1 MPIHEIMRYL
11 GSADVMEQLEM
22 LLALHS
28 APILYGIKLANLIRL
43 TRRQRI
49 AICHCFPTAG
59 IYVWVL
65 SCNGDENQVLLYRRA
80 EMQETLWQKR
90 IQEIMRQFGYTEF
103 QVISVLL
110 RLSGRLQ
117 RHQLGLGEFPHE
129 IGILLGYPVDDV
141 MGFLENQGKN
151 YAYCGYWKVYK
162 NVEQAKRQFAA
173 YDQVREAAVLNV
185 LNGRSWMHR

>member
-1 MPIHEIMRYL
+1 
-11 GSADVMEQLEM
+11 
-22 LLALHS
+22 
-28 APILYGIKLANLIRL
+28 
-43 TRRQRI
+43 
-49 AICHCFPTAG
+49 
-59 IYVWVL
+59 
-65 SCNGDENQVLLYRRA
+65 
-80 EMQETLWQKR
+80 
-90 IQEIMRQFGYTEF
+90 MRQFGYTEF